1 VGLLGVLLSK
11 GCGDSEFGSDAVVDL
26 DLLPKVIAE
35 KAEPVDAEFK
45 AR

>member
-1 VGLLGVLLSK
+1 MELKPDL
-11 GCGDSEFGSDAVVDL
+11 EDAFVL

-35 KAEPVDAEFK
+35 MAEPVDAEFK